1 MTTDAAIPTLQ
12 TEHLTLRGHRADDV
26 EASAEMWSDPE
37 VTRFIGGKPSSKE
50 ETWGRL
56 LRYRGL
62 WAMLGFGYWLVED
75 RHSGRFV
82 GEVGFADFKREM
94 EPSIAGTPEIGW
106 ALAPWAHGRGW
117 ATEAVRAALSWGDGQ
132 LPARR
137 TVCMIAPENGPSIK
151 LARKCGYTEFNRTTY
166 KSQPTVLFARG

>member
-1 MTTDAAIPTLQ
+1 MMPEAEIPTLR
-12 TEHLTLRGHRADDV
+12 TEHLTLRGHRADDLA
-26 EASAEMWSDPE
+26 ASAEMWCDPA
-37 VTRFIGGKPSSKE
+37 VTRFIGGKPSSNE

-75 RHSGRFV
+75 RRSGRFV

-117 ATEAVRAALSWGDGQ
+117 GTEAVRAALFWGDDQ
-132 LPARR
+132 LRSSR
-137 TVCMIAPENGPSIK
+137 TVCMIAPENAPSIK
-151 LARKCGYTEFNRTTY
+151 LALKCGYAEFSPAIY

>member
-1 MTTDAAIPTLQ
+1 MTEDTIPTLQ
-12 TEHLTLRGHRADDV
+12 TEHLTLRGHRADDL
-26 EASAEMWSDPE
+26 EASAEMWCDPA
-37 VTRFIGGKPSSKE
+37 VTRFIGGKPSSQE

-56 LRYRGL
+56 LRYHGL

-75 RHSGRFV
+75 RSSGRFV

-117 ATEAVRAALSWGDGQ
+117 ATEAVRAALSWEDRQ

-137 TVCMIAPENGPSIK
+137 TVCMIAPENTPSIK
-151 LARKCGYTEFNRTTY
+151 LARKCGYTEFSRTTY